1 MTRLSG
7 NRSIICF
14 QFSTSFPKAIQFSA
28 VLMSERSFVYN
39 FNNKFALVH
48 ITANKEFSQSW
59 DRNSNIIL
67 SKEIKNQH
75 TKTWEMPKL
84 KYHLMAAIN
93 QLTTPCLIGSWED
106 QNKFIINPHPHQTTK
121 KKHFLERSKQASSS
135 CAASPQN
142 NRVRRFLYPGWLGLA
157 RKCEVMIAL
166 LRAPRDSGV
175 AHNNSGST
183 ERARKR
189 GWELQL
195 F

>member
-1 MTRLSG
+1 MTWLSG

-121 KKHFLERSKQASSS
+121 KKNS
-135 CAASPQN
+135 QN
-142 NRVRRFLYPGWLGLA
+142 FWNDPSRHRR
-157 RKCEVMIAL
+157 
-166 LRAPRDSGV
+166 
-175 AHNNSGST
+175 
-183 ERARKR
+183 RARRRLKIIGFVASCTR
-189 GWELQL
+189 AGWASLASVRL
-195 F
+195 W